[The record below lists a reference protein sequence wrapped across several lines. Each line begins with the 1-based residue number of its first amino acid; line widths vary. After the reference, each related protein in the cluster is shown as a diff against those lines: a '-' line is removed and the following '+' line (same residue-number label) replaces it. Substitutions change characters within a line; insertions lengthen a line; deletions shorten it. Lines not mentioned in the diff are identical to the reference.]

1 MHSEMPQESHTI
13 TGGTSLKI
21 LWQDQSHSLH
31 SSHSLVPIAYSQYFL
46 AAQRVCLKAQS
57 FHLKKAEEISS
68 AQAFYFLSACL
79 AHRSHCLH
87 GTSVRMPKGAADLPA
102 FCSSSSSLPERHLHQ
117 GRAAAGK
124 SSPGRAR
131 RICLPGGISR
141 WKQARRKRCKRILSL
156 RCHYA
161 TKLG

>member
-1 MHSEMPQESHTI
+1 
-13 TGGTSLKI
+13 
-21 LWQDQSHSLH
+21 
-31 SSHSLVPIAYSQYFL
+31 
-46 AAQRVCLKAQS
+46 
-57 FHLKKAEEISS
+57 
-68 AQAFYFLSACL
+68 
-79 AHRSHCLH
+79 
-87 GTSVRMPKGAADLPA
+87 MPKGAADLPA

-161 TKLG
+161 PKLGWGGSASQHPRWCLTEQRLFVLSWNPKQAIKRGEDAIRHIHLLSASSFTKGEPRPIFVKALLTFLSHLDVTTTLTARGTQPVPRQL